1 MRGDGQCCNVGMVV
15 AEETLQ
21 IEVVVEPD
29 RTVKRKLRKMGP
41 ESPYMDHWRW
51 RIGSVF
57 PMFVPRREG
66 KVDLAFG
73 SSGSLEEACR
83 HSCRLRSEAAKKGVV
98 FIRRRLPSTFNGGW
112 GPFPTSGASKACY
125 GGRPPARTHVRVAS
139 RHGKG
144 KTELTTMKKEDGKAT
159 HHEAIVP

>member
-15 AEETLQ
+15 AEETLE

-66 KVDLAFG
+66 KVYLAFG
-73 SSGSLEEACR
+73 SSGSLER
-83 HSCRLRSEAAKKGVV
+83 GLS
-98 FIRRRLPSTFNGGW
+98 
-112 GPFPTSGASKACY
+112 PFLSL
-125 GGRPPARTHVRVAS
+125 
-139 RHGKG
+139 
-144 KTELTTMKKEDGKAT
+144 E
-159 HHEAIVP
+159 I